1 MKMKNHHGD
10 RFENQMI
17 VRKDNVKSKMLFF
30 SFLLDEKKCS
40 DDQGYFR
47 FCRCGFNQFNWAETE
62 LVDSFIK

>member
-30 SFLLDEKKCS
+30 SFLLDEKNVLMFKATLDS
-40 DDQGYFR
+40 VVAASTNLTGLR
-47 FCRCGFNQFNWAETE
+47 LNW
-62 LVDSFIK
+62 LSRL